1 MRSNRC
7 GVSLLLWWTT
17 LSDLFS
23 LGLKSGMP
31 WSLQKDTTSVSL
43 PLKGL
48 CQPPHPHSLFIYPK
62 RCQVDSLLLF
72 YSSCFSGARGGGNKR
87 MPSPWMSCTDNRSHR
102 KMYLSMSQID
112 LGLWEVGSYQPH
124 EEDKWL
130 IFSRGFYD
138 WAHWGALGG
147 EGFRLGAKVLTNFPR
162 EPWAEIWAAGPRENL
177 IYCLALYNSW
187 NRECSVNVHWLDT
200 QVTDWAGI
208 LAKLGHVLSK
218 VLDWIGL
225 EIVHWEVK
233 LTVLGYTKV
242 W

>member
-72 YSSCFSGARGGGNKR
+72 YSSCFSGARGGGINECL
-87 MPSPWMSCTDNRSHR
+87 PHEWAA
-102 KMYLSMSQID
+102 LIID
-112 LGLWEVGSYQPH
+112 LTEKCICLWARSILGCGKWGHISLMKRTNDLYSLGDSMTGLIG
-124 EEDKWL
+124 
-130 IFSRGFYD
+130 
-138 WAHWGALGG
+138 
-147 EGFRLGAKVLTNFPR
+147 
-162 EPWAEIWAAGPRENL
+162 
-177 IYCLALYNSW
+177 
-187 NRECSVNVHWLDT
+187 
-200 QVTDWAGI
+200 
-208 LAKLGHVLSK
+208 VLSVGR
-218 VLDWIGL
+218 VLDWEQKFSPTSPENRGQKYGL
-225 EIVHWEVK
+225 QVQEKI
-233 LTVLGYTKV
+233 
-242 W
+242 

>member
-1 MRSNRC
+1 MGFHFCFDEPLCQTYLALVSNQGCHEACKRT
-7 GVSLLLWWTT
+7 LLLCLFLLRGCVNLPIPTASSFILSAVRWT
-17 LSDLFS
+17 
-23 LGLKSGMP
+23 
-31 WSLQKDTTSVSL
+31 V
-43 PLKGL
+43 
-48 CQPPHPHSLFIYPK
+48 C
-62 RCQVDSLLLF
+62 
-72 YSSCFSGARGGGNKR
+72 SCFILPAFLGQGGGGNKR